1 MRGRG
6 AAALDSLRGLAL
18 GDGFGE
24 RWFHRG
30 NQEAIEMIKAR
41 QLPVESPWYWTD
53 DTAMALTIVR
63 VLHMHGEIIPDELAG
78 MFGATYQ
85 ADPYRGYGYGM
96 TVLLPRLA
104 GEPGLWDV
112 HARALFD
119 GQGSLGNGAAMRVG
133 PLGAWFCHDLGAVRE
148 QARLAA
154 QVTHAHPEGID
165 GAVAVA
171 VAAAAAAASRGD
183 PAPDPRS
190 LLGRAAA
197 AIPGPVGEGI
207 ARAASLKPG
216 TPAWKAAD
224 LLGNGQRVRA
234 SDTVPFALWSAAHH
248 LDDLTAALWTT
259 AEGLGDVDTTC
270 AITAGVVAAR
280 TGIADVPSQWLDLCE
295 PLPRWTDALASA

>member
-1 MRGRG
+1 VSDGS
-6 AAALDSLRGLAL
+6 AIALDSLRGLAL

-30 NQEAIEMIKAR
+30 NREAVEMIRAR
-41 QLPVESPWYWTD
+41 QLPSECPWYWTD
-53 DTAMALTIVR
+53 DTAMALTIVHA
-63 VLHMHGEIIPDELAG
+63 LHVHGQIVPDELAG

-104 GEPGLWDV
+104 GTPGLWDV
-112 HARALFD
+112 YARDLFE
-119 GQGSLGNGAAMRVG
+119 GQGSLGNGAAMRVA
-133 PLGAWFCHDLGAVRE
+133 PLGAWFCHDLGTVTE

-154 QVTHAHPEGID
+154 QVTHAHQEGID
-165 GAVAVA
+165 GAIAVA
-171 VAAAAAAASRGD
+171 VAAALAAASRD
-183 PAPDPRS
+183 AEVPDPRS
-190 LLGRAAA
+190 FLTHAAEA
-197 AIPGPVGEGI
+197 VPGPIGDGI
-207 ARAASLKPG
+207 ARAAALPSG

-224 LLGNGQRVRA
+224 LLGNGQRIRA

-248 LDDLTAALWTT
+248 LDDLTGALWTT

-280 TGIADVPSQWLDLCE
+280 GGLAGVPPHWLDLCE
-295 PLPRWTDALASA
+295 PLPGWTAALAPG